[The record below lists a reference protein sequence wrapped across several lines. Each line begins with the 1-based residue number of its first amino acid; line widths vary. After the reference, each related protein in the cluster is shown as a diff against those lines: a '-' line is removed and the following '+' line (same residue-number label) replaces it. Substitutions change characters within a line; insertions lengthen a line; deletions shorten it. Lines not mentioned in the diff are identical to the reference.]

1 MDRFCQLKN
10 LYANVARWADPHPA
24 LSKQKDYGI
33 MQKIICNGFAKYCN
47 YFLHP
52 SGLIPFPFGLLIH
65 LALKG
70 I

>member
-1 MDRFCQLKN
+1 
-10 LYANVARWADPHPA
+10 
-24 LSKQKDYGI
+24 